1 MSKRVVALLMIV
13 SFFAG
18 AGAGVLG
25 YVWVIGGS
33 GEASRDVSAP
43 TLSVEEAAPNDADP
57 VSNEPTEE
65 AAPSDANAAEAVSDP
80 VLYRIDSEESEVRF
94 MLDEVLRGNPTTVVG
109 HTNEIAGD
117 IIIDFANPANSQL
130 GQIVINVRTLITD
143 NEFRNRA
150 LRSEILESNRSEY
163 EYEFADFTPTELIG
177 LPESVEVG
185 QTYSFQI
192 VGELRVR
199 NITNT
204 VTFDATVTLESRDRI
219 SGSATT
225 TVTRADYNLTIPSVP
240 GVANV
245 SDEVVLEIDFVAEHV
260 TAE

>member
-1 MSKRVVALLMIV
+1 MSKRIVALLMIV

-33 GEASRDVSAP
+33 GEASREISAP
-43 TLSVEEAAPNDADP
+43 TLSVEEAAPNDA
-57 VSNEPTEE
+57 S
-65 AAPSDANAAEAVSDP
+65 AAEETAQEAGDP
-80 VLYRIDSEESEVRF
+80 VLYRIDSTQSEVRF
-94 MLDEVLRGNPTTVVG
+94 ILDEVLRGVPTTVVG
-109 HTNEIAGD
+109 RTNEIAGD
-117 IIIDFANPANSQL
+117 IVIDFANPANSQL
-130 GQIVINVRTLITD
+130 GQIVINVRTLMTD

-150 LRSEILESNRSEY
+150 LRSEILESSRNEY

-177 LPESVEVG
+177 LPESIEIG

-225 TVTRADYNLTIPSVP
+225 TVTRADYNLTIPNVR
-240 GVANV
+240 GVADV
-245 SDEVVLEIDFVAEHV
+245 SNEVILEIDFVAQQAASE
-260 TAE
+260 